1 MMNATAE
8 ILKHKIESFTPELLQ
23 TLARMVEKLEMQNRF
38 SVPQFQMD
46 EVLYRI
52 QFHNENPKTKL
63 DFYENISEL
72 EKNFA

>member
-8 ILKHKIESFTPELLQ
+8 ILKHKIESFTPELLE

-72 EKNFA
+72 EKNIA

>member
-1 MMNATAE
+1 MNATAE

-23 TLARMVEKLEMQNRF
+23 TLARMIEKLEMQNRF